1 MIFVIKLLSCI
12 NLAYKDEKIVD
23 IYSMNQTFGKEYKLC
38 SHVLIEKLFKDGEK
52 FRDFPFLIN
61 YLRLEKPISKK
72 DFSVLISVPKRR
84 FKYSHDRNYIKRSI
98 AEALRK
104 NKFILEEGKVFT
116 NMPFAIAIIYNFNSL
131 LTANEIEDKL
141 VSTLIK
147 FVVQIKKI
155 N

>member
-61 YLRLEKPISKK
+61 YLGIESLSGSK
-72 DFSVLISVPKRR
+72 DFSILISVPKKL
-84 FKYSHDRNYIKRSI
+84 FKHSHDRNYIKRSI
-98 AEALRK
+98 TEALRK
-104 NKFILEEGKVFT
+104 NKFILEEIK
-116 NMPFAIAIIYNFNSL
+116 NKPLALAIIYNFNTL
-131 LTANEIEDKL
+131 LSSTEIETKL
-141 VSTLIK
+141 VSTLMK
-147 FVVQIKKI
+147 FALKI
-155 N
+155 NQN

>member
-61 YLRLEKPISKK
+61 YLHLEKPISQK
-72 DFSVLISVPKRR
+72 DFSVLISVPKKL
-84 FKYSHDRNYIKRSI
+84 FKHSHDRNYIKRSI
-98 AEALRK
+98 NEALRK
-104 NKFILEEGKVFT
+104 NKFILEEIKHK
-116 NMPFAIAIIYNFNSL
+116 PLALAIIYNFNTL
-131 LTANEIEDKL
+131 LSSSEIETKL
-141 VSTLIK
+141 VSTLMK
-147 FVVQIKKI
+147 LALKI
-155 N
+155 NQN

>member
-61 YLRLEKPISKK
+61 YLVIESLSGSK
-72 DFSVLISVPKRR
+72 DFSILISFPKKL
-84 FKYSHDRNYIKRSI
+84 FKHSHDRNYIKRSI
-98 AEALRK
+98 TEALRK
-104 NKFILEEGKVFT
+104 NKFILEEIK
-116 NMPFAIAIIYNFNSL
+116 NKPLALAIIYNFNTL
-131 LTANEIEDKL
+131 LSSSEIETKL
-141 VSTLIK
+141 VSTLMK
-147 FVVQIKKI
+147 FALKI
-155 N
+155 NQN

>member
-61 YLRLEKPISKK
+61 YLVIESLSGSK
-72 DFSVLISVPKRR
+72 DFSILISVPKKL
-84 FKYSHDRNYIKRSI
+84 FKHSHDRNYLKRSI
-98 AEALRK
+98 TEALRK
-104 NKFILEEGKVFT
+104 NKFILEEIK
-116 NMPFAIAIIYNFNSL
+116 NKPLALAIIYNFNTL
-131 LTANEIEDKL
+131 LSSSEIETKL
-141 VSTLIK
+141 VSTLMK
-147 FVVQIKKI
+147 FALKI
-155 N
+155 NQN